1 MEEWGGVRGHMN
13 IPGFYF
19 CLCPD
24 STLAREHV
32 DGLLERVNSTGQK
45 REVRIFWA
53 DDGLDGRF
61 WEALT
66 MQGLTRDP
74 RALLVRGSQSL
85 PADVWKKLSAVLG
98 TPRPDILPIFFL
110 ESPWEKGQPKLPA
123 HIAKLRCL
131 EFADKQGW
139 VWRSPG
145 LDARALRTYI
155 QQHAAP
161 LGLRLEAGAL
171 DALCAMVA
179 PDAMAVRG
187 VLEQLALACPADTD
201 GSVGVELIRAMAG
214 STPDI
219 LIFEFIRH
227 LQAGNAAEVW
237 RTLLRE
243 GDGGESLLFP
253 LLALLVRDARQLW
266 QIQAGESIWLPQQ
279 TAHLKRS
286 LASRLGTSGLVRLFA
301 VLMDAEWAVKS
312 GRRQPVQ
319 ALEELVGSLSRLFAS
334 A

>member
-1 MEEWGGVRGHMN
+1 MK

-24 STLAREHV
+24 SALAREHA
-32 DGLLERVNSTGQK
+32 DGLLERVDASGHHETGRK

-66 MQGLTRDP
+66 MRGLTDCP
-74 RALLVRGSQSL
+74 RALLVRGAQNL
-85 PADVWKKLSAVLG
+85 PAEVWKKLSAVLG

-110 ESPWEKGQPKLPA
+110 ESPWEKGQPRLPA

-131 EFADKQGW
+131 KFAEEQGW

-145 LDARALRTYI
+145 LDARALRPYI
-155 QQHAAP
+155 QQHAASR
-161 LGLRLEAGAL
+161 GLRLEAGAL
-171 DALCAMVA
+171 DALCAVVT
-179 PDAMAVRG
+179 PDATAVRG
-187 VLEQLALACPADTD
+187 VLEQLALASPASAEGRIGT
-201 GSVGVELIRAMAG
+201 ELIRAMGG
-214 STPDI
+214 STPEV

-227 LQAGNAAEVW
+227 LQAGNTAEVW
-237 RTLLRE
+237 RTVLRE

-253 LLALLVRDARQLW
+253 LLALLIREARQLW

-286 LASRLGTSGLVRLFA
+286 LASRLGTSGLAHLFA
-301 VLMDAEWAVKS
+301 VLLDAEWAVKS

-319 ALEELVGSLSRLFAS
+319 ALEELVGSLTRVFAS

>member
-1 MEEWGGVRGHMN
+1 MD

-24 STLAREHV
+24 SALAREHV
-32 DGLLERVNSTGQK
+32 NGLLERASANKQK
-45 REVRIFWA
+45 MGVRLFWA

-66 MQGLTRDP
+66 MQGLTREP
-74 RALLVRGSQSL
+74 RALLVRGAQNL

-123 HIAKLRCL
+123 HLAKLRCL
-131 EFADKQGW
+131 EFADKRGW

-145 LDARALRTYI
+145 LDARTLRAYI

-161 LGLRLEAGAL
+161 LGLHLEADAL
-171 DALCAMVA
+171 DALCSVVT
-179 PDAMAVRG
+179 PDSIAVRG
-187 VLEQLALACPADTD
+187 TLEQLALAYPAAAD
-201 GSVGVELIRAMAG
+201 GRVGVELIRAMAG
-214 STPDI
+214 STPDV
-219 LIFEFIRH
+219 LVFEFIRQ
-227 LQAGNAAEVW
+227 LQSGNVAEVW

-253 LLALLVRDARQLW
+253 LLALLVREARQLW
-266 QIQAGESIWLPQQ
+266 QIQAGENIWLPQQ
-279 TAHLKRS
+279 TAHLKRG
-286 LASRLGTSGLVRLFA
+286 LASRLGTSGLARLFA
-301 VLMDAEWAVKS
+301 VLTEAEWAVKS

-319 ALEELVGSLSRLFAS
+319 ALEELVGSLTRLFAS